1 MATAKL
7 SRAEK
12 KQLEAEKKLAKLEK
26 MREKIIPSFKEPA
39 INKEPIVLEIPNSLN
54 EAISIEV
61 PPELYTPKILENPD
75 SYKSMCVEFHLDK
88 KDTVGEWSWGLDRSR
103 LDSEFKTIIEP
114 YLIHPTNT
122 KWGTLLGERYG
133 KDNKTKHHH
142 MDLGG
147 LSDEIQS
154 RWQEIELDYP
164 EVFTFRF
171 SGTERLWGFRI
182 INKYFIV
189 WWDPKHEL
197 IPS

>member
-1 MATAKL
+1 
-7 SRAEK
+7 
-12 KQLEAEKKLAKLEK
+12 
-26 MREKIIPSFKEPA
+26 
-39 INKEPIVLEIPNSLN
+39 
-54 EAISIEV
+54 
-61 PPELYTPKILENPD
+61 
-75 SYKSMCVEFHLDK
+75 
-88 KDTVGEWSWGLDRSR
+88 
-103 LDSEFKTIIEP
+103 
-114 YLIHPTNT
+114 
-122 KWGTLLGERYG
+122 
-133 KDNKTKHHH
+133 